1 LAREYQNRYQ
11 GYNALI
17 NAMFKDDTIDSNACT
32 TLMMHLYECVMNK
45 SAEEKMIKISVASPL
60 LAQYVVDHVDFMK
73 SVR

>member
-1 LAREYQNRYQ
+1 
-11 GYNALI
+11 
-17 NAMFKDDTIDSNACT
+17 
-32 TLMMHLYECVMNK
+32 MMHLYECVMNK